1 MTTIT
6 TSLGLLP
13 MAIGL
18 GEGAEIRTPMALTV
32 IYGLLF
38 ATLLTLF
45 FIPVIYSLFD
55 RKKFDR
61 KELEKQ
67 SDTLPKSTDD
77 GETIYG

>member
-1 MTTIT
+1 MTTLT

-18 GEGAEIRTPMALTV
+18 GDGAEIRTPMAVTV

-55 RKKFDR
+55 RKQFA
-61 KELEKQ
+61 EQ
-67 SDTLPKSTDD
+67 SGTLPAALPSNSDD
-77 GETIYG
+77 GEIIHG